1 MRKSSSSATGSST
14 AGSSTTT
21 SRLPFRPRDVNTHPR
36 AESVTSLGSKASSGF
51 SGGSGLSKGGGSNNS
66 SLTNKF
72 LHSYLESS
80 NNPNNQR
87 LSSSEIDPASQGQ
100 QQPAAHDSS
109 TVANAGGGIKI
120 PILSSSSSSKAAAAS
135 ASSSSSPATSTAA
148 ATAAANAAA
157 AAAAPKPKS
166 SSSSSRQKPQV
177 VPEDHEEI
185 EIVEHRKKASGDG
198 YTVHRYI
205 RGRLLGKGGFAKV
218 YWCTSLD
225 TNRHYAVK
233 IVPKANLVKSRA
245 RQKLQAEIKI
255 HRSLKHDSVCEYK
268 HFFEDKVNCY
278 ILLELCQNQSMNEMI
293 KRRKRLT
300 EPEVKYYMKQLL
312 HAVRY
317 MHGINVI
324 HRDLKLGNIFL
335 DKNLRV
341 KVGDF
346 GLATRLSS
354 SDEKRKTICGTPNY
368 IAPEVI
374 DGNKEKRGHSFEVD
388 IWSMGVICFT
398 TLVGKPP
405 YESKD
410 VKSTYQ
416 RILANKYEFP
426 SHIPISGHARDLIS
440 AMLQTN
446 PKKR

>member
-1 MRKSSSSATGSST
+1 MMRKSSSSATGSST
-14 AGSSTTT
+14 AGSSATT

-51 SGGSGLSKGGGSNNS
+51 SGGSGLSKGGGSNSS

-120 PILSSSSSSKAAAAS
+120 PILSSSSSSKAAA

-293 KRRKRLT
+293 KRRKRLS

-317 MHGINVI
+317 MHDINVI

-374 DGNKEKRGHSFEVD
+374 DGNKEKRGHSFEV
-388 IWSMGVICFT
+388 
-398 TLVGKPP
+398 
-405 YESKD
+405 
-410 VKSTYQ
+410 
-416 RILANKYEFP
+416 P